1 MAIFSIPTSKDIYLE
16 INGTPI
22 AVAQS
27 YRATTSR
34 ESQAIEAFGSVEPVG
49 TLAGRVK
56 HTIQLTRVYVIQP
69 ADPID
74 FYALSDFN
82 LVIVKP
88 DRKIIYSQ
96 CQWSDIG
103 EVANLNEMV
112 IQNVTIVAAKRIE
125 IR

>member
-56 HTIQLTRVYVIQP
+56 H
-69 ADPID
+69 
-74 FYALSDFN
+74 LS
-82 LVIVKP
+82 LIHIYKP
-88 DRKIIYSQ
+88 R
-96 CQWSDIG
+96 
-103 EVANLNEMV
+103 
-112 IQNVTIVAAKRIE
+112 R
-125 IR
+125 